1 MNFPINVNGRY
12 GFNISWSLQTRLP
25 LSGAFYSSIKQR
37 VMWEWILHQDGQDRV
52 IKENGLLL
60 SYPLFTVKNNCHWS
74 LYGFRSLDSDFT
86 MLLLENEESHL
97 CCFCMDSLSFGET
110 QTHSHTQG
118 KHFSTG
124 MLPGTDRKYVVVES
138 VHKFTNG
145 VINNIWDSNL
155 PYQHN
160 SSVRVRDVCIIVMKC
175 KMGGIMYYTVLKC
188 DMECRDIRTV
198 LGPVK
203 LSFQWAARLQNCDQD
218 RTVPN

>member
-1 MNFPINVNGRY
+1 MNFPRNVNGRY
-12 GFNISWSLQTRLP
+12 CFNINWSPWIWLP
-25 LSGAFYSSIKQR
+25 LSGAFYSSSR
-37 VMWEWILHQDGQDRV
+37 EWC
-52 IKENGLLL
+52 ENGFYIRMENELLL
-60 SYPLFTVKNNCHWS
+60 SYPLFTVKNNCLWS

-97 CCFCMDSLSFGET
+97 CCSCMDSLSFGET

-124 MLPGTDRKYVVVES
+124 MLPGTDWKSVVVES
-138 VHKFTNG
+138 VHKCIHG
-145 VINNIWDSNL
+145 VIDNIWDSNL

-160 SSVRVRDVCIIVMKC
+160 SSARVRDVCIIVMKC
-175 KMGGIMYYTVLKC
+175 KKGGIMYHAVLKC

-203 LSFQWAARLQNCDQD
+203 WLFHWAARLQNCDQD